1 MLDPQTRCWLW
12 WVVPHREPSGCN
24 LAMGLSS
31 IPPSPP
37 PAAVAQE
44 PISTAGKCN
53 TIYKGFAGCLISLG
67 DSMAQSVRQ
76 QRDEEEEEGGQEAQ
90 ELDTICRS
98 WDEFHA
104 CASGVLSRCPEEA
117 AAIWES
123 LRQESR
129 KIQFQGN
136 LQELCSA
143 RGRLASSQGS
153 PPAETNQATLRGSAR
168 HGHPGI
174 LPLLALLLLGVWA

>member
-1 MLDPQTRCWLW
+1 MLDPRTRCWLW

-90 ELDTICRS
+90 ELDTICR
-98 WDEFHA
+98 
-104 CASGVLSRCPEEA
+104 
-117 AAIWES
+117 
-123 LRQESR
+123 
-129 KIQFQGN
+129 
-136 LQELCSA
+136 
-143 RGRLASSQGS
+143 
-153 PPAETNQATLRGSAR
+153 
-168 HGHPGI
+168 
-174 LPLLALLLLGVWA
+174 

>member
-1 MLDPQTRCWLW
+1 MSGPEGEQGKEDGRKEPPYGTRPLW
-12 WVVPHREPSGCN
+12 CREGPWV
-24 LAMGLSS
+24 
-31 IPPSPP
+31 PPVA
-37 PAAVAQE
+37 PA
-44 PISTAGKCN
+44 TAGKCN

-67 DSMAQSVRQ
+67 DSMAR
-76 QRDEEEEEGGQEAQ
+76 

-153 PPAETNQATLRGSAR
+153 PPAETNQATLRGSAH

-174 LPLLALLLLGVWA
+174 LPLLALLLLGAWA